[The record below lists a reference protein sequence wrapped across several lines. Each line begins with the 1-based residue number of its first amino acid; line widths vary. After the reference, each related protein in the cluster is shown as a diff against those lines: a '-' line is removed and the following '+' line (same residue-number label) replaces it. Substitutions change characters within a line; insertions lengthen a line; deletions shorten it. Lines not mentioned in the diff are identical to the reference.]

1 MNLDRTVPDPAA
13 SRDANSIASQV
24 FRGDHGWFVGVADE
38 DGAPFLRESAYFP
51 TRAEAALAL
60 GLPGR

>member
-1 MNLDRTVPDPAA
+1 MNFDLARPAPA
-13 SRDANSIASQV
+13 TSRDTNSIASQV

-38 DGAPFLRESAYFP
+38 DGAPFLRESDYFP

-60 GLPGR
+60 DLPGR